1 MTDAKVA
8 LVIGAG
14 DATGGA
20 IARRFAREGL
30 TACVVRRN
38 ADKLVPLV
46 ERIEA
51 AGGRA
56 RAFGTDARK
65 EADMVALVDT
75 IEREVGA
82 IEVAV
87 FNVGGNVSFPIRETT
102 ARVYYK
108 VWEMACF
115 AGFLLGREA
124 ARVMVPR
131 GQGTILF
138 TGASASL
145 RGRA

>member
-65 EADMVALVDT
+65 EEAMVALVDS
-75 IEREVGA
+75 IEREIGA
-82 IEVAV
+82 IEIAV
-87 FNVGGNVSFPIRETT
+87 FNVGGKSAFRSAKPPPASITRS
-102 ARVYYK
+102 
-108 VWEMACF
+108 
-115 AGFLLGREA
+115 GRWPASRASCSA
-124 ARVMVPR
+124 ARPHE
-131 GQGTILF
+131 
-138 TGASASL
+138 
-145 RGRA
+145 